1 MEDQTSFEV
10 GIAAFPM
17 EDVRRRDIL
26 EKKPQAK
33 LKIHTSSKCWSEDM
47 GCLVYQATF
56 TRDADG
62 SQRIIACDHPT
73 CEMRGTQGLNG
84 RSCPRFELV
93 LKYHKT
99 QKLQPRFGLFS

>member
-17 EDVRRRDIL
+17 EDVKRSGIL

-33 LKIHTSSKCWSEDM
+33 LKIHTSSKCRSEDM
-47 GCLVYQATF
+47 CCLVDQTTF

-73 CEMRGTQGLNG
+73 CEMRGTQGLDG
-84 RSCPRFELV
+84 RSCPSFELV

-99 QKLQPRFGLFS
+99 QKL